1 MSTFFL
7 LLLRAKRASTVFFFF
22 SPKYKVSS
30 QNVMSCDQSI
40 EGSPSNF

>member
-1 MSTFFL
+1 MSTFFYFYSGPRGL
-7 LLLRAKRASTVFFFF
+7 LPFFFF
-22 SPKYKVSS
+22 FPKYKVSS